1 MTGRISLGITRAIDR
16 WLTPLAPTRLA
27 ALRVLICGS
36 GTVLVVARTSY
47 WLDLAELPDARWH
60 PVGLFAAWDGA
71 PSWSSIAGLAAV
83 ALVSGIAAT
92 AGWRYRWSGPVF
104 AAALLVLTTFGNS
117 WSQIFHTENL
127 VVLHVAILAFSPA
140 ADAWSI
146 DDHRQDRPTVP
157 ARPAHGWPI
166 RLMGA
171 VTALTY
177 LAAGLA
183 KLRIG
188 GLDWLSGDALANHV
202 AFDNLTKILLGGA
215 HSPVGGWLAARA
227 WVFAPLAWASFLVE
241 LGAPVAVAFRRTR
254 VWWVAAA
261 WLFHVGVLA
270 LMAILF
276 PYQLLGVAFAPYFAI
291 DEWAVEVRRRWSN
304 AERTP
309 AAATGPRAVR

>member
-1 MTGRISLGITRAIDR
+1 
-16 WLTPLAPTRLA
+16 
-27 ALRVLICGS
+27 
-36 GTVLVVARTSY
+36 LVVARTSY

-60 PVGLFAAWDGA
+60 PVGLFAGWDGA
-71 PSWSSIAGLAAV
+71 PPWSFIAGLAAV

-92 AGWRYRWSGPVF
+92 VGWRYRWSGPVF
-104 AAALLVLTTFGNS
+104 AATLLVLTTFGNS

-127 VVLHVAILAFSPA
+127 VVLHIAILAFSPA
-140 ADAWSI
+140 ADVWSI
-146 DDHRQDRPTVP
+146 DDHRRDRPTVP
-157 ARPAHGWPI
+157 ARSAHGWPI

-171 VTALTY
+171 VTAVTY

-215 HSPVGGWLAARA
+215 HSPIGGWLAARA

-241 LGAPVAVAFRRTR
+241 LGAPLAVAFRRTR

-270 LMAILF
+270 LMAIFF

-291 DEWAVEVRRRWSN
+291 DEWAVKVRRRWSN
-304 AERTP
+304 VERTP
-309 AAATGPRAVR
+309 PSPTGPRAVR